1 MTHIT
6 VKVDAKINSPR
17 KREIIVHLTKN
28 IHKSTTYSTLNAF
41 VKVFIVFCTTQLQC
55 REMAEVEK
63 VWLVCVS
70 QILCNLS
77 LHSRASVTY
86 EKERLVSKVKRSW
99 NVNINKHHICLGAV
113 L

>member
-28 IHKSTTYSTLNAF
+28 IHNSTTYSTLNAF
-41 VKVFIVFCTTQLQC
+41 VKVLIVFCTTQLQC
-55 REMAEVEK
+55 REIAEMEK
-63 VWLVCVS
+63 VWLVCFS

-77 LHSRASVTY
+77 LHSRPSVTY
-86 EKERLVSKVKRSW
+86 EKERLVSKMKRSW